1 MLRGLTLGA
10 MPYLILTASLAH
22 AAQPADPCGTWKLK
36 CVSPDGKAREC
47 VVTVCKEGE
56 TLKGTY
62 AADGA
67 KKAVKAVSFEEGILS
82 VQVDGE
88 FAGQC
93 YGLTYKGKPS
103 GDTLCGSVRWSYGWA
118 SGSFS
123 FEGER
128 IAQAV
133 AAVP

>member
-1 MLRGLTLGA
+1 MLRGLTLLA
-10 MPYLILTASLAH
+10 PLLLTASLAH

-36 CVSPDGKAREC
+36 GVSPDGKAREC
-47 VVTVCKEGE
+47 VVTICKDGG

-62 AADGA
+62 SAEGV
-67 KKAVKAVSFEEGILS
+67 KRAVKAVSFEKGILC

-103 GDTLCGSVRWSYGWA
+103 GDSLCGSVRWSYGWA

-123 FEGER
+123 FDGER
-128 IAQAV
+128 IAPTV
-133 AAVP
+133 ATTPG